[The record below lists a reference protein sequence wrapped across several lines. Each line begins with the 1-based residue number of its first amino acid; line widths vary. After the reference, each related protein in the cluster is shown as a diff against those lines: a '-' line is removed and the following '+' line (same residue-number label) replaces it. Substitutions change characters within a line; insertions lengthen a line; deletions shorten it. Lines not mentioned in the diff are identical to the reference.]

1 MVLEGGKMNL
11 ISVARQ
17 LFGLETQDEVID
29 QVAGGETPAK
39 IVQWSAGG
47 RRRGVKNVA
56 WTLTIEDM
64 YADINPQEI
73 LVRTVYDGDP
83 HSVWVPLKL
92 SDYPEILASPA
103 GTRMRAQG
111 QIRMV
116 QGEDIY
122 LQECSIEFLAGE
134 QI

>member
-1 MVLEGGKMNL
+1 MDLPSIGK
-11 ISVARQ
+11 R
-17 LFGLETQDEVID
+17 LFGSFTPKANKGIAVT
-29 QVAGGETPAK
+29 GGNSPEEITRLFSSGQK
-39 IVQWSAGG
+39 HVGKKVTWELTVQA
-47 RRRGVKNVA
+47 
-56 WTLTIEDM
+56 M
-64 YADINPQEI
+64 YSDINPQEI
-73 LVRTVYDGDP
+73 LVRTACEGYP
-83 HSVWVPLKL
+83 QNIWVPLKL
-92 SDYPEILASPA
+92 SAYPEILASPA